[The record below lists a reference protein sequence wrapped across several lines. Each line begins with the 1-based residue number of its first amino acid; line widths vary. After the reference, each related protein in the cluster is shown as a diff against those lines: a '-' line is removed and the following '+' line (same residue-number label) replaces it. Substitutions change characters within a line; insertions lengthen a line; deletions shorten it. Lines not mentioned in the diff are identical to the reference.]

1 MTAYAVTST
10 FLKSTDL
17 MADFAAD
24 AFTLWFTCNQD
35 RKTDG
40 AYWASSEVPV
50 EEIEKL
56 YNWALRQEP
65 TTNEKGQTCVP
76 LRANLRP
83 RTSKAG
89 NDYLL
94 LAVSDQKPKVE
105 STNAMP
111 F

>member
-1 MTAYAVTST
+1 MP
-10 FLKSTDL
+10 
-17 MADFAAD
+17 DFAPD

-35 RKTDG
+35 NKTEG
-40 AYWASSEVPV
+40 AYWASSDVPV

-56 YNWALRQEP
+56 YNWALQQNP
-65 TTNEKGQTCVP
+65 VANDKGQPCVQ

-83 RTSKAG
+83 RVSKAG

-94 LAVSDQKPKVE
+94 LAVSDQKAKAPAAAGV
-105 STNAMP
+105 P

>member
-1 MTAYAVTST
+1 
-10 FLKSTDL
+10 
-17 MADFAAD
+17 MADFAPD
-24 AFTLWFTCNQD
+24 AFTLWFNCNQD
-35 RKTDG
+35 TKTEG

-56 YNWALRQEP
+56 FNWAMTQEP
-65 TTNEKGQTCVP
+65 STNDKGQACVN

-94 LAVSDQKPKVE
+94 LAVSDQKAKAPAA
-105 STNAMP
+105 TGTP

>member
-17 MADFAAD
+17 MADFASD

>member
-1 MTAYAVTST
+1 
-10 FLKSTDL
+10 
-17 MADFAAD
+17 MADFPSD
-24 AFTLWFTCNQD
+24 AFTFWFNCNQD
-35 RKTDG
+35 KKTEG
-40 AYWASSEVPV
+40 AYWASSPIPV
-50 EEIEKL
+50 EELEKAL
-56 YNWALRQEP
+56 NWALSQEP
-65 TTNEKGQTCVP
+65 TMNDKGQACVE

-94 LAVSDQKPKVE
+94 LAISDQKPKSE

>member
-1 MTAYAVTST
+1 
-10 FLKSTDL
+10 
-17 MADFAAD
+17 MADFPSD

-35 RKTDG
+35 KKTEG
-40 AYWASSEVPV
+40 AYWAASDVPV

-56 YNWALRQEP
+56 YNWALTQNP
-65 TTNEKGQTCVP
+65 VTNDKGQACVQ

-94 LAVSDQKPKVE
+94 LAVSDQKAKAE
-105 STNAMP
+105 STACAMP